1 MKHCHQKSFKGE
13 EFVCLSFVL
22 DPVELAFMEEQLSH
36 LNQEEHSK
44 SYLPITL
51 HLVVDYNVLVVM
63 VTINAL
69 STIASFISSFFFIY
83 MYINPLCQ
91 NYINL
96 I

>member
-36 LNQEEHSK
+36 LNQEEHFK

-69 STIASFISSFFFIY
+69 STIASFISSLFF
-83 MYINPLCQ
+83 YIHVYKPPLPKL
-91 NYINL
+91 Y
-96 I
+96 